1 MSSTTENY
9 LPSLMEIVQADPSA
23 ANRANP
29 LCGICRE
36 PMTLDEDVPNINLIP
51 YLRKVGKIPHA
62 AYVLPCGHIFGL
74 SCAAALL
81 SYDEKHRKCHK
92 CPICRFVLSCS
103 HCWHKGL
110 AGGHNKGVLL
120 SLSQDKRERMLEVL
134 DAVLKLPTSCLP
146 CFMIVIAKEAQHLPP
161 GLEALIPDIPLEQ
174 KVEIQCRR
182 GNEGWKITCLEL
194 KGLADARV
202 SAGEYVGR
210 LSIKSQFFRRD
221 KIDPQLRDRID
232 TALSLYMK
240 AFDVFSLYPERDCI
254 WVEGSQAEGVTRF
267 HHFIVVDRGNIVKV
281 VRSILSPTK
290 T

>member
-1 MSSTTENY
+1 
-9 LPSLMEIVQADPSA
+9 MEIVQADPSA
-23 ANRANP
+23 VNRANP
-29 LCGICRE
+29 ICEICME
-36 PMTLDEDVPNINLIP
+36 PMTLNEDVPNINLLP
-51 YLRKVGKIPHA
+51 YLRKIDNLPHA

-81 SYDEKHRKCHK
+81 ADDEKQRKCHK

-103 HCWHKGL
+103 HCWSKGL

-120 SLSQDKRERMLEVL
+120 SLCQDKRERMLEVL
-134 DAVLKLPTSCLP
+134 DAILKLPTSCLP
-146 CFMIVIAKEAQHLPP
+146 CFMIGIAKEAQCLPP
-161 GLEALIPDIPLEQ
+161 GLEALVPDFPLKQ
-174 KVEIQCRR
+174 KVEISCQRD
-182 GNEGWKITCLEL
+182 NEGWKISSLYL

-202 SAGEYVGR
+202 SAGGYAGR
-210 LSIKSQFFRRD
+210 LSIESRFFRRD

-254 WVEGSQAEGVTRF
+254 SVKCSQAEGVTSF
-267 HHFIVVDRGNIVKV
+267 HHFILVDRGNIGKV
-281 VRSILSPTK
+281 VRNIMNPTR